1 MKWFQY
7 FKSIWNY
14 CYSLSTITF
23 GINMWC
29 ILFCLNKKYVLV
41 WLAPA
46 VRTANDCVS
55 HIQLQIVIFH
65 FRTKGR
71 PHEPKRMGDLLSV
84 IVNVLHEIKK
94 SKQAILYFFF
104 IRVKLISYGIRYWNW
119 IMKYWSKYYN
129 YHAFHLPTDGKDE
142 GLTQR
147 KTTAQQSSSNLLMA
161 CACRSLAAPHCQ
173 GFSCR
178 WTSAHQSCCRRIRTA
193 GGCCSTP
200 AVGFWGWDTAFLFL
214 SRETIGGAGLCVP
227 YLGGGLGRGKGHTWL
242 WSAGSISHV
251 SPPQFVLSRCVHT
264 RAWGHGPSTSHSPL
278 CRWIRLVW
286 SNTID
291 E

>member
-1 MKWFQY
+1 
-7 FKSIWNY
+7 
-14 CYSLSTITF
+14 
-23 GINMWC
+23 MWC

-84 IVNVLHEIKK
+84 IVNVLHEIKE

-104 IRVKLISYGIRYWNW
+104 NRVKLISYGIRYWNW

-161 CACRSLAAPHCQ
+161 CACRSPAAPHCQ
-173 GFSCR
+173 GFSWR

-214 SRETIGGAGLCVP
+214 SRETIGGAGLC
-227 YLGGGLGRGKGHTWL
+227 HTWGRIGEGEGTHL
-242 WSAGSISHV
+242 ALI
-251 SPPQFVLSRCVHT
+251 
-264 RAWGHGPSTSHSPL
+264 
-278 CRWIRLVW
+278 RWIHKPRCPSSICIESMRPYSSMRARSIHFSL
-286 SNTID
+286 SSLSMNTPGLIKYNWQIASF
-291 E
+291 